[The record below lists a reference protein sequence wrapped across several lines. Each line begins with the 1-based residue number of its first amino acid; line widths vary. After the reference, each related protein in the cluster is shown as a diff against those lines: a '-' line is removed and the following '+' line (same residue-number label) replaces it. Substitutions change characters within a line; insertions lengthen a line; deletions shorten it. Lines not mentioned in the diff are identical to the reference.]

1 MIFRRR
7 STPDAEFT
15 QLDRAAADRFRS
27 VVTAELARRGRPCRI
42 EAGVAHTGERA
53 YGLENLVRLVAP
65 RPQEEWPAL
74 VAQHLDV
81 VDAASEREPAPVD
94 LAALLPRLRR
104 VEDAD
109 GSTLQRR
116 LTDDL
121 VSLLVLDEPDRV
133 TTPTAQT
140 LLATGV
146 AADALGRR
154 ALANLAD
161 HLRAEPLDRFEVQTD
176 GRPVHGLV
184 GDSFFVAS
192 AALLPA
198 AQGWLGPD
206 PYGQGH
212 LVAVPSRHV
221 LMATPVG
228 GPPDWV
234 VTTNTLVQLAT
245 GRHDADPGPISPDV
259 YWVRADRWTR
269 ISQRAASGVSVT
281 PGPELEA
288 LLR

>member
-1 MIFRRR
+1 M
-7 STPDAEFT
+7 
-15 QLDRAAADRFRS
+15 
-27 VVTAELARRGRPCRI
+27 
-42 EAGVAHTGERA
+42 
-53 YGLENLVRLVAP
+53 
-65 RPQEEWPAL
+65 
-74 VAQHLDV
+74 
-81 VDAASEREPAPVD
+81 
-94 LAALLPRLRR
+94 
-104 VEDAD
+104 EDAVP
-109 GSTLQRR
+109 GTLQRR

-133 TTPTAQT
+133 TAPTAEA

-146 AADALGRR
+146 AADDLGRQ

-161 HLRAEPLDRFEVQTD
+161 HLGAEPLDRFEAQTD
-176 GRPVHGLV
+176 GRPVHCLA

-198 AQGWLGPD
+198 SQGWLGPD
-206 PYGQGH
+206 PYGHGH
-212 LVAVPSRHV
+212 LVAVPSRHL

-234 VTTNTLVQLAT
+234 VTTNTLVQLAVA
-245 GRHDADPGPISPDV
+245 RHDAEPGPISPDV

-269 ISQRAASGVSVT
+269 ISQRTPSGLSVT